1 MSGWFGTSNRGTNNP
16 LDGIAAGHAARRN
29 MQKQRYSPMG
39 RTTIDQMAAK
49 NMSRSNS
56 QEYKGFN
63 LVSTFNNNA
72 HTRDLNKKYQDSWNT
87 RAIKKGMTS
96 LTSKTSFRA
105 SGSSKGESVNKVKNQ
120 IDKSLGQE
128 KKMSMFTD
136 ASSESIREVT
146 IPKTDPGEVARFN
159 RAAAAAEK
167 ARQFKP
173 VPMPADFNT
182 GIYTVRA
189 VYGERNKTYTVSV
202 IEGTVVKE
210 VKTFNQNQGMAAK
223 VLHQQFKTLA
233 AKKTNYDGQKPLS
246 VSKTNYNVEL
256 QVTTAA
262 AGLSGF
268 FNGVMNMFGLGRTT
282 IDQMAAKNMRNAAS
296 PSQSSERARFAR
308 RADSGI
314 DRQRA
319 TQAAT
324 QAAMQSQSSE
334 RARFARRAEFE
345 AQQRMKAAAT
355 QATQAG
361 EGARFA
367 RRAEFEAQQRTKA
380 AATQATQ
387 ATQAAMQSQSSE
399 RARFSRRADSGI
411 DQQRLIDA
419 KAQQAV
425 INQKMLDKQKFE
437 EASRASVVIASKRP
451 EVTANWSAMPAK
463 SFKVIT
469 SRKDGTVVKESGVI
483 SDYKSAA
490 EAFQTEVSTIE
501 NTPDFY
507 DQDAPLVPE
516 VPIST
521 GDGGDITSNY
531 QDPIIAQASAAQ
543 QAAAQAAAEQ
553 AAEAERFAQ
562 QAAAQAA
569 AEQAAEA
576 ERFAR
581 RAELEAQQRA
591 AAQTVSEN
599 YNELVQST
607 EPEPIYRPLNLE
619 DYPWILK
626 QQASTALAPAA
637 AHSHLGLVLVGL
649 AGLAYVTN
657 RK

>member
-334 RARFARRAEFE
+334 RARFARRA
-345 AQQRMKAAAT
+345 
-355 QATQAG
+355 
-361 EGARFA
+361 
-367 RRAEFEAQQRTKA
+367 
-380 AATQATQ
+380 
-387 ATQAAMQSQSSE
+387 
-399 RARFSRRADSGI
+399 DSGI

-553 AAEAERFAQ
+553 AAEAERFA
-562 QAAAQAA
+562 
-569 AEQAAEA
+569 
-576 ERFAR
+576 R

>member
-314 DRQRA
+314 D
-319 TQAAT
+319 
-324 QAAMQSQSSE
+324 
-334 RARFARRAEFE
+334 
-345 AQQRMKAAAT
+345 
-355 QATQAG
+355 
-361 EGARFA
+361 
-367 RRAEFEAQQRTKA
+367 
-380 AATQATQ
+380 
-387 ATQAAMQSQSSE
+387 
-399 RARFSRRADSGI
+399 
-411 DQQRLIDA
+411 QQRLIDA

-553 AAEAERFAQ
+553 AAEAERFA
-562 QAAAQAA
+562 
-569 AEQAAEA
+569 
-576 ERFAR
+576 R

>member
-334 RARFARRAEFE
+334 RARFSRRAEFE

-355 QATQAG
+355 QATQA
-361 EGARFA
+361 
-367 RRAEFEAQQRTKA
+367 
-380 AATQATQ
+380 
-387 ATQAAMQSQSSE
+387 AMQSQSSE
-399 RARFSRRADSGI
+399 RARFARRADSGI

-553 AAEAERFAQ
+553 AAEAERFA
-562 QAAAQAA
+562 
-569 AEQAAEA
+569 
-576 ERFAR
+576 R